1 LGVLESPGVTLLPSE
16 PNSPCMDKSSK
27 LNKIRASDP
36 LPSRGVST
44 SWSCHRIIYKSVG
57 TTYVQQVVGY
67 VTKKVN
73 FRLPDELIEKADVAA
88 EISHTNRTEIIKQAL
103 KEYLQEVEN
112 EKQFQEAV
120 IELYLDNEIGFDTLK
135 EFIGRQDAE
144 SVRASKNIL
153 DQGEELADELAE
165 L

>member
-1 LGVLESPGVTLLPSE
+1 VEVIAERVAAESGDCRKALSMLLQTGRLTETMGRRCRP
-16 PNSPCMDKSSK
+16 M
-27 LNKIRASDP
+27 
-36 LPSRGVST
+36 
-44 SWSCHRIIYKSVG
+44 IYKTVP

-67 VTKKVN
+67 MTKKVN

-103 KEYLQEVEN
+103 QEYLKEVEN
-112 EKQFQEAV
+112 EDEFREAV
-120 IELYLDNEIGFDTLK
+120 VELYLDNEIEFDTLK
-135 EFIGRQDAE
+135 EFIGRRDAE
-144 SVRASKNIL
+144 SVRASKSLL